1 MNAYI
6 NLYMNNP
13 TANGTDG
20 TAISTD
26 GTTTNP
32 LTDTLDATQNEETTV
47 TLAVRCEAGYETVE
61 DTIISFDGTNKA
73 KWSICRTSDGTFG
86 DSITITDTVKQKN
99 ILFYVKATSS
109 SDEDPSN
116 DTSVTLKLSTK
127 VGSSE

>member
-6 NLYMNNP
+6 NLYMDNP
-13 TANGTDG
+13 TADGTDG

-26 GTTTNP
+26 SANTNP
-32 LTDTLDATQNEETTV
+32 LTVTLDATSNETKTV
-47 TLAVRCEAGYETVE
+47 TCAVRCEAGYKTVQ
-61 DTIISFDGTNKA
+61 DTVLSFDGTNKS
-73 KWSICRTSDGTFG
+73 KWSICRTETGTFS
-86 DSITITDTVKQKN
+86 DTLTITDTVEQKN

>member
-13 TANGTDG
+13 TADGTDG

-32 LTDTLDATQNEETTV
+32 LTVTLDATQNEETTV
-47 TLAVRCEAGYETVE
+47 TLAVRCEAGYETVQ

-86 DSITITDTVKQKN
+86 DSITITDTIKQKN